1 MWVKMEK
8 TLTGENQLL
17 YEKMDTTHPNIHYI
31 EERQTLTTTNLK
43 EKEEII

>member
-1 MWVKMEK
+1 MKK
-8 TLTGENQLL
+8 TLTGEYQLL

-31 EERQTLTTTNLK
+31 RERQTLTTTTNLK